1 MEIISLP
8 IEVDYTKVDS
18 KYRLVIIAS
27 QRARQL
33 MEGVRPIL
41 QTRHTKA
48 STIAL
53 EEVLEGE
60 LEVLYGKD
68 AKLAQREAKRLR
80 EEMRSRQ
87 LLTERE
93 EELASE
99 IRKDL
104 SVYLEESKRREEI
117 APEPAEPAG
126 TAETAE
132 PDKEE

>member
-8 IEVDYTKVDS
+8 VETDYTKIDS
-18 KYRLVIIAS
+18 RYRLVIIAS

-33 MEGVRPIL
+33 MEGVKPTL

-53 EEVLEGE
+53 EEVLGEE
-60 LEVLYGKD
+60 LEVLYGKE
-68 AKLAQREAKRLR
+68 AKQAQREAKRLR
-80 EEMRSRQ
+80 EEMKTRQ

-104 SVYLEESKRREEI
+104 SIYLEEAKRQEV
-117 APEPAEPAG
+117 APPEPIKAAE
-126 TAETAE
+126 
-132 PDKEE
+132 KEEE

>member
-8 IEVDYTKVDS
+8 VETDYSKIDS
-18 KYRLVIIAS
+18 RYRLVIIAS

-33 MEGVRPIL
+33 MEGAK
-41 QTRHTKA
+41 QTQQSRHAKA

-53 EEVLEGE
+53 EEVLGDE
-60 LEVLYGKD
+60 LEVLYGKE
-68 AKLAQREAKRLR
+68 AKQAQRDAKRLR
-80 EEMRSRQ
+80 EEMKTRQ

-104 SVYLEESKRREEI
+104 SVYLEEAKRQEV
-117 APEPAEPAG
+117 ATPEPVV
-126 TAETAE
+126 
-132 PDKEE
+132 KEEKEE

>member
-8 IEVDYTKVDS
+8 VEVDYSKVDS

-33 MEGVRPIL
+33 MEGVKPIL

-53 EEVLEGE
+53 EEMLEGE

-104 SVYLEESKRREEI
+104 SVYLEESAKRKEEA
-117 APEPAEPAG
+117 APEPVDAG
-126 TAETAE
+126 ETG
-132 PDKEE
+132 KEQE